1 VAELKK
7 TIDAIFKGIEVLIS
21 VCLAIM
27 IVLVFL
33 NVVLRQ
39 FHMGSALTEEIA
51 RLCFIYLVYMG
62 SILAMRDN
70 KHLLIESLLVRLPE
84 HAAKAVF
91 VVLQVIIFWLMYI
104 VARGT
109 FDYMWLMKA
118 DKLVATGTPMWIM
131 YLPGLIMGISI
142 MILSVVNIYKAV
154 FTNAT
159 LTELLMPHDEDE
171 AEQTAKEA

>member
-1 VAELKK
+1 MKK
-7 TIDAIFKGIEVLIS
+7 SIDALFKGIEVLIS

-27 IVLVFL
+27 ILLVFL
-33 NVVLRQ
+33 NVILRQ
-39 FHMGSALTEEIA
+39 FRLGSAATEEIA

-70 KHLLIESLLVRLPE
+70 KHLLIETLLVRLPKGG
-84 HAAKAVF
+84 ARAVF
-91 VVLQVIIFWLMYI
+91 VVLQVIIIWLMYL

-109 FDYMWLMKA
+109 FDYMWMMKA

-142 MILSVVNIYKAV
+142 MILSAVNIYKAV
-154 FTNAT
+154 CTKAT
-159 LTELLMPHDEDE
+159 LLELIMPHDEDE
-171 AEQTAKEA
+171 AEPTAKEA